1 MPVFNYIFIWF
12 IPTAWAQNPNSVQL
26 LQNLP
31 GITSG
36 KVNSLSEYL
45 AAIFPLFITV
55 CAVAAVMI
63 IAYNGLMYILS
74 EVPGIKTETKGR
86 MQAALGGLLLALV
99 AWLILYSINPEII
112 NTTF

>member
-45 AAIFPLFITV
+45 AAICLVLAVVYFYFQPALLITPRRFLIV
-55 CAVAAVMI
+55 HMI
-63 IAYNGLMYILS
+63 ITSLGITLMVVSQPRIWACLQMS
-74 EVPGIKTETKGR
+74 MLHT
-86 MQAALGGLLLALV
+86 LD
-99 AWLILYSINPEII
+99 SINQRKR
-112 NTTF
+112 N